1 MRKHQAGITFI
12 GWVLLLV
19 PVAIVAYSII
29 RLVPIYLTHVKVS
42 KAVEQV
48 AEEYSDRN
56 VNPGEVR
63 AAIARRLDIESVAYP
78 TMDQISVARGPEG
91 WAIEASYE
99 RTAGLF
105 GGIALLVTFDKR
117 VPIQ

>member
-12 GWVLLLV
+12 GWVLLMV
-19 PVAIVAYSII
+19 PVAIVVYSLI
-29 RLVPIYLTHVKVS
+29 RLVPIYLTHFKVS
-42 KAVEQV
+42 EAVENV
-48 AEEYSDRN
+48 AEEYADST

-63 AAIARRLDIESVAYP
+63 AAIARRLNIESVEYP
-78 TMDQISVARGPEG
+78 TLDQITVVRGPEG
-91 WAIEASYE
+91 WVIEASYE
-99 RTAGLF
+99 RTAALF